1 MPRTP
6 RILNDNGVYHIISR
20 GNNRQKLF
28 LKNGDFLTY
37 LELLGLMKK
46 DYDFQLYHYC
56 LMTNHVHLLIKF
68 FAQEGL
74 QKVMQRVNLRYAKRY
89 RRLYKYVGH
98 VFQDR
103 FKSFPIEED
112 SYLLDCGRYIERN
125 PIKAGMVKDLTLYPW
140 SSYSFYAFGK
150 MNELIDENP
159 YYQALGQNQTERQT
173 RYQEYVLM
181 SRPYENL
188 VYGALMK

>member
-6 RILNDNGVYHIISR
+6 RILNDSGVYHIISR

-28 LKNGDFLTY
+28 LKNEDFLTY

-46 DYDFQLYHYC
+46 DYDFQLYHDC
-56 LMTNHVHLLIKF
+56 LMTNHVHLFIKF

-74 QKVMQRVNLRYAKRY
+74 QKVMQRVNLRYAKKY
-89 RRLYKYVGH
+89 RRLYQYVGP

-125 PIKAGMVKDLTLYPW
+125 PIKAGIVKELALYPW

-181 SRPYENL
+181 NRPYENL
-188 VYGALMK
+188 VYEAFS